1 MPIQARWLIPEGNA
15 QEAEALAAALGIRL
29 PAARVLLAR
38 ELGDPDAARRFLQ
51 PSLADLHPPGSLR
64 GMSEAVERL
73 RRAISG
79 GEQILIYGDYD
90 VDGTTSVVILK
101 KAIEMAGG
109 AASFFV
115 PHRLRDGY
123 GMRADVV
130 EKAAV
135 EGIKLIV
142 SVDTGIRAAE
152 VVRRANDLS
161 IRSEE
166 HTSELQSLRHLVC
179 R

>member
-38 ELGDPDAARRFLQ
+38 ELGDPDAARRFLR

-79 GEQILIYGDYD
+79 GEQILIYGDY
-90 VDGTTSVVILK
+90 
-101 KAIEMAGG
+101 E
-109 AASFFV
+109 
-115 PHRLRDGY
+115 
-123 GMRADVV
+123 
-130 EKAAV
+130 
-135 EGIKLIV
+135 
-142 SVDTGIRAAE
+142 TG
-152 VVRRANDLS
+152 
-161 IRSEE
+161 RSEE
-166 HTSELQSLRHLVC
+166 HTPELQSLRH
-179 R
+179 